1 QNVIFT
7 AEYNP
12 IERLGLTLSLP
23 LLLAKYGGDGSQFP
37 RHGDWDDGDY
47 HGSLQDLGLRAR
59 YMLLDAPVAISPHL
73 GVTVPVSDYPTS
85 GFANAGRHLVAGVVG
100 ASIGSVFAERVYVHL
115 FYELGIPQ
123 KADDS
128 EEHEEFSQL
137 KSDIAAQLGVL
148 VTPAIEVHLAV
159 DWHLQHDGVA
169 YSELTDPNSPLFLE
183 HDRVLDEDWLYG
195 GIGASWL
202 IANQWT
208 LGAEFRRYLTGS
220 NTRKVT
226 SLGVSLGYDFTL

>member
-1 QNVIFT
+1 MQARLARRFLFCLALAATAAPVEALAQGAWVGEKGNIGLSLDYQFVDSDVIVEDPDLEFPGEPITNQNVIFT

-100 ASIGSVFAERVYVHL
+100 ASIGSVFA
-115 FYELGIPQ
+115 Q
-123 KADDS
+123 
-128 EEHEEFSQL
+128 
-137 KSDIAAQLGVL
+137 GV
-148 VTPAIEVHLAV
+148 
-159 DWHLQHDGVA
+159 
-169 YSELTDPNSPLFLE
+169 
-183 HDRVLDEDWLYG
+183 
-195 GIGASWL
+195 
-202 IANQWT
+202 
-208 LGAEFRRYLTGS
+208 
-220 NTRKVT
+220 
-226 SLGVSLGYDFTL
+226 